1 MAVREASLKYE
12 YRQYTVY
19 ANRIGAGIP
28 KGEIRKEYTRLR
40 DILNKR
46 IQRIQEST
54 FANQGIAGKFPGGL
68 PKLADIAPEDLPYM
82 LQQAATALTSK
93 SGSLKGL
100 QQRQQSAIESFR
112 ERGYTQ
118 INESNF
124 KEFVNFLEEAKER
137 GLSKVYGSDS
147 VVNLYENSQAMG
159 LSPDEVMQ
167 DFNWWA
173 ENIEKAET
181 AQATLEENGIDIDDV
196 DEDLKWWTVN
206 IEKARAALEKLKKKG
221 ENITAEKLRE
231 EMRKL

>member
-46 IQRIQEST
+46 IKRIQEST

-100 QQRQQSAIESFR
+100 QQRKQSAIESFR

-124 KEFVNFLEEAKER
+124 REFVDFLEEAKER
-137 GLSKVYGSDS
+137 GLGKVYGSDYI
-147 VVNLYENSQAMG
+147 VNMYENSQAIG
-159 LSPDEVMQ
+159 ISPDEIMK

-173 ENIEKAET
+173 ANIEKAEQ
-181 AQATLEENGIDIDDV
+181 AQIRLENRGKDV
-196 DEDLKWWTVN
+196 
-206 IEKARAALEKLKKKG
+206 
-221 ENITAEKLRE
+221 TAESLRE
-231 EMRKL
+231 EIGKM